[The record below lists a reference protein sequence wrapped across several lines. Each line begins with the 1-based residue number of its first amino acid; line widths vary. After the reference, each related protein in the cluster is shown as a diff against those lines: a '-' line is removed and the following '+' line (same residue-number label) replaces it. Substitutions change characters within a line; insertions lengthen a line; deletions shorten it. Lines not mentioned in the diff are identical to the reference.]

1 MSQITSLA
9 LAALLGIGVV
19 GVSEPV
25 SAADPESANPARAKL
40 YAHTEGISGE
50 LSVRPAQNPAAKAQD
65 AAPWAVTSPSGVHI
79 PSRAGFVG
87 YR

>member
-1 MSQITSLA
+1 MSKIKPIA

-19 GVSEPV
+19 GISEHA
-25 SAADPESANPARAKL
+25 SAADAESANPARARV
-40 YAHTEGISGE
+40 YAQTEGISGE
-50 LSVRPAQNPAAKAQD
+50 LSVSKSENSTASSQSTD
-65 AAPWAVTSPSGVHI
+65 PWAVTRPSGLHI